1 MLGQTPS
8 GNPHR
13 EELHMSQFP
22 ETMWS
27 MINLASSEARTG
39 SREHM
44 GRLLETY
51 WQPMYAHVRYKRV
64 EHQRAEDLVQE
75 FSLQILD
82 NDLLTIADPAKG
94 KFRTLLLTAL
104 DRFVVSRFRYETAAK
119 RAPEKS
125 TSLEAAEVD
134 ITESEAPPASAAF
147 DRAYA
152 LDVIAQVL
160 SKMKEECEASSEE
173 ARWNVFEQR
182 VVGPMLDNA
191 DVPDYATLAEMYKL
205 KDEKAAMNLLVTA
218 KRQFTRILRK
228 RVQDYVTRNPDLDDY
243 VDLVAK
249 ELGNDGFDST
259 STRKAATQVTERA
272 VSMAVE
278 EEIDSLKR
286 VLAETRG
293 AGKVEMDQSRAS
305 DIYKSGFFMRL
316 NNAEEFSTDLAFGQQ
331 SDEDLADDVVFAS
344 ILDTPL
350 SDVVPGQTHTIREA
364 ILGQNDDPTAIVSI
378 KDWANVQRIS
388 REPLFSREL
397 ATGLYYAA
405 IASALLN
412 HDQRISS
419 QQDAVLARGFDS
431 MIQSEWMDAEVAK
444 VLDSARK
451 QLV

>member
-1 MLGQTPS
+1 
-8 GNPHR
+8 
-13 EELHMSQFP
+13 MSQFP

-27 MINLASSEARTG
+27 MVNLASNEAKTG

-51 WQPMYAHVRYKRV
+51 WQPMYAHVRFKGV
-64 EHQRAEDLVQE
+64 NHQQAEDLVQE

-82 NDLLTIADPAKG
+82 NDLLSIADPARG

-104 DRFVVSRFRYETAAK
+104 DRFTVSRFRYETAAK

-125 TSLEAAEVD
+125 TSLESAEVD
-134 ITESEAPPASAAF
+134 FTESEEAPASAAF

-160 SKMKEECEASSEE
+160 SKMKEECEAAGED
-173 ARWNVFEQR
+173 ARWQVFEQR

-191 DVPDYATLAEMYKL
+191 DVPEYGALAESLSL
-205 KDEKAAMNLLVTA
+205 KDEKAAMNLLVTG

-243 VDLVAK
+243 VDLVSK
-249 ELGNDGFDST
+249 ELGKDGFDEG

-278 EEIDSLKR
+278 EEIGSLKR

-293 AGKVEMDQSRAS
+293 AGRVEMDQTRAS

-316 NNAEEFSTDLAFGQQ
+316 NNAEEFATDLAFDLGQQ
-331 SDEDLADDVVFAS
+331 NDEDLTDDVVFAS

-350 SDVVPGQTHTIREA
+350 GDVVPGHTHTIRET
-364 ILGQNDDPTAIVSI
+364 ILGGNDDPAAVVAI
-378 KDWANVQRIS
+378 KDWANVQRVS
-388 REPLFSREL
+388 REPLFSRDI

-405 IASALLN
+405 IASSLV
-412 HDQRISS
+412 HYDQRISS
-419 QQDAVLARGFDS
+419 QQDAVLARGMDS
-431 MIQSEWMDAEVAK
+431 VLASDWLENSVAD
-444 VLDSARK
+444 VLTAAK
-451 QLV
+451 AKLG